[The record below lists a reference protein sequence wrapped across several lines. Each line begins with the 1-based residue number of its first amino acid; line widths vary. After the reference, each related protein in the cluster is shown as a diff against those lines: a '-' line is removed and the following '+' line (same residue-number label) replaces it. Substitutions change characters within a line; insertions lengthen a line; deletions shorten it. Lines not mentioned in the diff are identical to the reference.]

1 MNEYQIVSDKRESV
15 RFRIDANAGYVLTND
30 TRENPL

>member
-1 MNEYQIVSDKRESV
+1 MDEYQIVSDKQESV
-15 RFRIDANAGYVLTND
+15 RFRIDARYVLTND

>member
-1 MNEYQIVSDKRESV
+1 MDEYQIVSDKQKSV
-15 RFRIDANAGYVLTND
+15 QLRIDANARYVLTND